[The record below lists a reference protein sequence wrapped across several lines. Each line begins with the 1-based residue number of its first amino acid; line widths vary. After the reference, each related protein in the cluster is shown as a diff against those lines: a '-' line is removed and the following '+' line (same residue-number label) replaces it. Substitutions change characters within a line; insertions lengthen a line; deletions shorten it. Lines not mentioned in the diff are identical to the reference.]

1 VIPTGHLEVLPEA
14 VAMVEAEMMAG
25 VAGLRVEAT
34 VRREKKVGEP
44 AVVEGV
50 MLGYVFSPFSQH
62 QPQCPSARIITLD
75 YSEMKLTTRAVVV
88 DTAEVV
94 VAVTTTALIAISPGI
109 EVPTVPRSE
118 NLEAEEAPVTTVVK
132 RDTCPES
139 VLMSELNE
147 GAAEVVAEPATIV
160 ARKDT
165 CLGNVRMKGW
175 NEVGVEEEV
184 VTATTAVRLVIL

>member
-1 VIPTGHLEVLPEA
+1 
-14 VAMVEAEMMAG
+14 MVEAEMMAG

-118 NLEAEEAPVTTVVK
+118 NLEAEEAPVSTAAK
-132 RDTCPES
+132 KDICPENAQ
-139 VLMSELNE
+139 MSELNE
-147 GAAEVVAEPATIV
+147 AAVEVAVEPATIV
-160 ARKDT
+160 VRKDT
-165 CLGNVRMKGW
+165 CHESVPTKGW
-175 NEVGVEEEV
+175 SEVGVEEEAG
-184 VTATTAVRLVIL
+184 TATTAVRLVIS